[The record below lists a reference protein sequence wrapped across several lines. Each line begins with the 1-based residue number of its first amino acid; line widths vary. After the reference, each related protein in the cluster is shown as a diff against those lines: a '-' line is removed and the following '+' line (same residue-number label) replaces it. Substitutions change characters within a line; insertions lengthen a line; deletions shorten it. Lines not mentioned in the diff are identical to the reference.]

1 MLFIGGNIMS
11 AGIPNHLIA
20 ILRGISPDAVIG
32 VGQILYDAGWR
43 CIEVPLNSP
52 DPFTSIEML
61 QDHFGN
67 DCLIGA
73 GTVLTPNQVESVYKT
88 GAKLIVSPNTDGDV
102 IRQTKQAGMMSVSG
116 CFTPTEAFDA
126 LKYGTDALKIFPGES
141 VNPNHIKALRS
152 VLPKKTL
159 IYVTG
164 GIDVGNMQGF
174 YHAGANGFGF
184 GGALYKTDK
193 LSADMKHDAIQILQN
208 FQDISL

>member
-1 MLFIGGNIMS
+1 MLFIGDNIMS
-11 AGIPNHLIA
+11 AGIPKHLIA

-61 QDHFGN
+61 QEHFGT

-88 GAKLIVSPNTDGDV
+88 GAKLIVSPNTDADV
-102 IRQTKQAGMMSVSG
+102 IRQTKQAGMMSVAG

-126 LKYGTDALKIFPGES
+126 LKYGADALKIFPGES
-141 VNPNHIKALRS
+141 INPNHIKALRA
-152 VLPKKTL
+152 VLPKQTPVY
-159 IYVTG
+159 ITG
-164 GIDVGNMQGF
+164 GIDAGNMQGF
-174 YHAGANGFGF
+174 YNAGANGFGF

-193 LSADMKHDAIQILQN
+193 SLADMKHDAIQILQN
-208 FQDISL
+208 FQNIDV